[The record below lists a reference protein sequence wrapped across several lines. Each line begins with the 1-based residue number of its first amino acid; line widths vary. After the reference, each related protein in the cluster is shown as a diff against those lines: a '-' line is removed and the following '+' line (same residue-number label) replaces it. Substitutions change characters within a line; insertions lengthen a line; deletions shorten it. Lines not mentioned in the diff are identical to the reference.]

1 MNSTEADFKEGVLIQ
16 EALRLLSQRWV
27 SSGDIEALPA
37 KMGVKGEA
45 LLSVKIFILNQLLE
59 IYRKVPDC
67 YFKEEDHRANLL
79 EAVQEALDDLIEEE
93 EESYENGGDDE
104 DEDDDDI
111 DLDFNF

>member
-1 MNSTEADFKEGVLIQ
+1 MNSKATEFKEGVLVQ
-16 EALRLLSQRWV
+16 EALRLLNQRWV
-27 SSGDIEALPA
+27 SSGDIEALPS
-37 KMGVKGEA
+37 KMGIKGEA

-59 IYRKVPDC
+59 IYRKVPDR

-93 EESYENGGDDE
+93 ESAYDEAPDDE
-104 DEDDDDI
+104 DDDI